1 MADVETA
8 PRKNADLPVRLASAV
23 VMLALA
29 VSAIVIGGTVFDT
42 FVVIVALV
50 AFVEFVLLVVGAT
63 ANIPYRLA
71 TIIAGAVYFGL
82 AGGVLVGAGD
92 FLIILIIGATVFT
105 DTFAYFTGRAIGG
118 PKIAPS
124 ISPSKTWAGLV
135 GGMAGAALWV
145 VLWVVAIDGGI
156 VGPRFDLG
164 LSLGVGNLGADQAL
178 GGQERIE
185 QKQRHR
191 AQGAG
196 ANRGQGDHDAE
207 HDAGD
212 HGQRIQAAAAEVVV
226 VAGVLVGKG
235 QQLLFEQNGQ
245 GRQQQHKAQCLADD
259 GVHRLGV
266 GVQGAQQPQGQGRRR
281 DAAEGQPAGD
291 RPVDILVLL
300 MNEDA
305 AGFGDRRVQQIGTD
319 RSRRVNA
326 EPQQD
331 WRHQGAAA
339 NPRQSDDKTGQRT
352 CQ

>member
-42 FVVIVALV
+42 FVVIVALI

-71 TIIAGAVYFGL
+71 AIIAGAVYFGL

-105 DTFAYFTGRAIGG
+105 DTFAYFSGRAIGG

-135 GGMAGAALWV
+135 GGMAGAALWL

-164 LSLGVGNLGADQAL
+164 LSLGAGNLGAAAL
-178 GGQERIE
+178 L
-185 QKQRHR
+185 
-191 AQGAG
+191 GAG
-196 ANRGQGDHDAE
+196 LAVLAQ
-207 HDAGD
+207 AGD
-212 HGQRIQAAAAEVVV
+212 FFQSWLKRR
-226 VAGVLVGKG
+226 AGVKDSSKLIPGHGGVFDRIDGMLPVAIAVG
-235 QQLLFEQNGQ
+235 
-245 GRQQQHKAQCLADD
+245 ALAS
-259 GVHRLGV
+259 GL
-266 GVQGAQQPQGQGRRR
+266 
-281 DAAEGQPAGD
+281 
-291 RPVDILVLL
+291 
-300 MNEDA
+300 
-305 AGFGDRRVQQIGTD
+305 
-319 RSRRVNA
+319 
-326 EPQQD
+326 
-331 WRHQGAAA
+331 A
-339 NPRQSDDKTGQRT
+339 N
-352 CQ
+352 

>member
-71 TIIAGAVYFGL
+71 AIIAGAVYFGL

-105 DTFAYFTGRAIGG
+105 DTFAYFSGRAIGG

-124 ISPSKTWAGLV
+124 ISPSKTCAGLV

-164 LSLGVGNLGADQAL
+164 LSLGVGNLGAAAL
-178 GGQERIE
+178 L
-185 QKQRHR
+185 
-191 AQGAG
+191 GAG
-196 ANRGQGDHDAE
+196 LAVLAQ
-207 HDAGD
+207 AGD
-212 HGQRIQAAAAEVVV
+212 FFQSLLKRR
-226 VAGVLVGKG
+226 AGVKDSSKLIPGHGGVFDRIDGMLPVAIAVG
-235 QQLLFEQNGQ
+235 
-245 GRQQQHKAQCLADD
+245 ALAS
-259 GVHRLGV
+259 G
-266 GVQGAQQPQGQGRRR
+266 
-281 DAAEGQPAGD
+281 
-291 RPVDILVLL
+291 I
-300 MNEDA
+300 
-305 AGFGDRRVQQIGTD
+305 
-319 RSRRVNA
+319 
-326 EPQQD
+326 
-331 WRHQGAAA
+331 A
-339 NPRQSDDKTGQRT
+339 N
-352 CQ
+352 

>member
-71 TIIAGAVYFGL
+71 AIIAGAVYFGL

-164 LSLGVGNLGADQAL
+164 LSLGAGNLGAAAL
-178 GGQERIE
+178 L
-185 QKQRHR
+185 
-191 AQGAG
+191 GAG
-196 ANRGQGDHDAE
+196 LAVLAQ
-207 HDAGD
+207 AGD
-212 HGQRIQAAAAEVVV
+212 FFQSWLKRR
-226 VAGVLVGKG
+226 AGVKDSSKLIPGHGGVFDRIDGMLPVAIAVG
-235 QQLLFEQNGQ
+235 
-245 GRQQQHKAQCLADD
+245 ALAS
-259 GVHRLGV
+259 GL
-266 GVQGAQQPQGQGRRR
+266 
-281 DAAEGQPAGD
+281 
-291 RPVDILVLL
+291 
-300 MNEDA
+300 
-305 AGFGDRRVQQIGTD
+305 
-319 RSRRVNA
+319 
-326 EPQQD
+326 
-331 WRHQGAAA
+331 A
-339 NPRQSDDKTGQRT
+339 N
-352 CQ
+352 